1 MPHSP
6 RDRRFDNLPDAQ
18 AARLLERASEL
29 DAVRRNE
36 LAIADLRAAAL
47 EAGIS
52 AEAFEAALAEMHVG
66 SPSQAATGISRRPA
80 RRRRWTLTL
89 AAVALIMAGMVGVLR
104 ERGGAVAAEVAR
116 AGLAEEAIVL
126 QCLTPGEAATLL
138 RPILRDGSATIR
150 SSPASAPRVLTIR
163 APQPT
168 LEQAKRLLAEHE
180 SSGSAACAL
189 PTDTRRR

>member
-52 AEAFEAALAEMHVG
+52 AEAFEAALAEMQSA
-66 SPSQAATGISRRPA
+66 SPSQPATAVDRPW
-80 RRRRWTLTL
+80 RRRRRRALTL

-104 ERGGAVAAEVAR
+104 ERGGAVAAEVAPAR
-116 AGLAEEAIVL
+116 LVEEAIVL

-150 SSPASAPRVLTIR
+150 SSPSSAPRVLTIR
-163 APQPT
+163 APQPS
-168 LEQAKRLLAEHE
+168 LEQAKKLLADHE
-180 SSGSAACAL
+180 SSGSAACGL